1 MGKKKQR
8 GIDLP
13 QGYTYVMF
21 DDSNEDLSALP
32 RQQRRLRERLKIK
45 ERDREIRKFMKAKN
59 SPTSDQT

>member
-1 MGKKKQR
+1 MGKKKKR

-21 DDSNEDLSALP
+21 DDTNEDLSALP

-59 SPTSDQT
+59 SPTTDQT

>member
-21 DDSNEDLSALP
+21 DDTNEDLSALP

-45 ERDREIRKFMKAKN
+45 ERDREIRKFMKAKK